1 MALIK
6 YVNNANPFDY
16 VNIFE
21 DNSFAIIGD
30 TDVSD
35 SDLQKMVDWNDV
47 SGWTLTDI

>member
-6 YVNNANPFDY
+6 YVNSANPFDY

-21 DNSFAIIGD
+21 DNSFVIIGD

-35 SDLQKMVDWNDV
+35 SDLLKMVDWNDV
-47 SGWTLTDI
+47 EGWTLTDI

>member
-21 DNSFAIIGD
+21 DNSFVIVGD
-30 TDVSD
+30 SDVSED
-35 SDLQKMVDWNDV
+35 EIQNMVDWQDV

>member
-21 DNSFAIIGD
+21 DNSFTIIGD

-35 SDLQKMVDWNDV
+35 SDILKMVDWNDV
-47 SGWTLTDI
+47 EGWTLTDI